1 MADNLTTGNSNTTVE
16 RSGSFANDGSSTGDA
31 AKNRPKTYSEIR
43 AERGMKSTTVV
54 KTKKKESWLKSLI
67 IAGLIAFFI
76 RTFFIEAFRIPTGS
90 MKNTLLVGDYLF
102 VNKIGY
108 FLSSPKYVPFTTM
121 EIPYFRIKTGSI
133 HRGDVV
139 VFEYPGD
146 RDLVVPREKKVN
158 YIKRCIGE
166 PGDNIQIINK
176 QVYVNGQLF
185 TNPPESIL
193 MQDTARRG
201 EVDPHIFPRNAQW
214 NKDNFGPLHVPKKGD
229 LLPINR
235 DNLEQW
241 EVFIEREG
249 HKAQL
254 GGSGSVEIDGKP
266 ATQYKVERDYLW
278 MMGDNRD
285 NSEDSRFWGF
295 APVDNVVGSAMF
307 IYWSWYHPP
316 TDGTED
322 GYDPDEVQS
331 THVRWGRM
339 GHIIR

>member
-1 MADNLTTGNSNTTVE
+1 MADNLSTGNTSTTFE
-16 RSGSFANDGSSTGDA
+16 RSNSFKDDD
-31 AKNRPKTYSEIR
+31 KNKPKSYSEIR
-43 AERGMKSTTVV
+43 AERAAKGTTVV
-54 KTKKKESWLKSLI
+54 KTKKKESWWRSLLV
-67 IAGLIAFFI
+67 AALIAFFI

-108 FLSSPKYVPFTTM
+108 FLSSPKYLPFTTI

-146 RDLVVPREKKVN
+146 RDLVVPREKKIN

-176 QVYVNGQLF
+176 QVFVNGKLF

-193 MQDTARRG
+193 QPDTARKG
-201 EVDPHIFPRNAQW
+201 DVDPGIFPRGGQW

-229 LLPINR
+229 IIAVNQA
-235 DNLEQW
+235 NLAQW

-254 GGSGSVEIDGKP
+254 GNNGVEIDGKP
-266 ATQYKVERDYLW
+266 VTEYKVERDYLW

-295 APVDNVVGSAMF
+295 APVDNVVGDAMF

-322 GYDPDEVQS
+322 GYDPDEVQK
-331 THVRWGRM
+331 THVRWDRIGR
-339 GHIIR
+339 IIH